1 MYKVNLTKTPKA
13 TVTSTPSTAPKSRVT
28 PTTTTL
34 KDGAVSAYTA
44 CRECGKRF
52 TQKNPTA
59 RFRAL
64 AKHYYN
70 GCND

>member
-1 MYKVNLTKTPKA
+1 MKQPSNPTPK
-13 TVTSTPSTAPKSRVT
+13 VTL
-28 PTTTTL
+28 L
-34 KDGAVSAYTA
+34 KEGVVSEYTA

-64 AKHYYN
+64 ARCYYN
-70 GCND
+70 GCK

>member
-1 MYKVNLTKTPKA
+1 MKPTNNNKPKTRRA
-13 TVTSTPSTAPKSRVT
+13 VI
-28 PTTTTL
+28 TTTL
-34 KDGAVSAYTA
+34 KYGAVSEYTA

-70 GCND
+70 GCKE

>member
-1 MYKVNLTKTPKA
+1 MKQ
-13 TVTSTPSTAPKSRVT
+13 PSN
-28 PTTTTL
+28 PTTKVTVL
-34 KDGAVSAYTA
+34 KEGTVSAYTA

-70 GCND
+70 GCKE